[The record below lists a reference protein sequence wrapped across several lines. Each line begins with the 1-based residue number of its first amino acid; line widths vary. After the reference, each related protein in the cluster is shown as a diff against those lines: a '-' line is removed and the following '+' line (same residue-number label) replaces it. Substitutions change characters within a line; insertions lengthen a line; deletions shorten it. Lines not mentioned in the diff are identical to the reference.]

1 MAIVAIKVNGR
12 EYNLACDDGQEEHL
26 RHLADEVDGRVR
38 ALSARM
44 GGRIGENMGLLLAA
58 VTMADE
64 LVEKKQENQNYD
76 EGAVMAALNEIA
88 NRMETI
94 AERV

>member
-44 GGRIGENMGLLLAA
+44 GGQIGENMGLLLAA

-64 LVEKKQENQNYD
+64 LIEKKQENLNYD